1 MTEQITPASSV
12 TITSGVTIDSLSAN
26 EFAVELDGE
35 RAAGIF
41 KVSGMTPFKLDV
53 KPSLTKIV
61 REPFKISKIVQRDP
75 ALPFNVWVRE
85 TLAARDDIVRPERAV
100 AVIALDEGV
109 ETRRWIF
116 TGAKI
121 VQISYSDFNSGSG
134 ELIEETLTIMYEDCT
149 ESWPG
154 ESLPSGQM

>member
-1 MTEQITPASSV
+1 MTEQTAPASSAIV
-12 TITSGVTIDSLSAN
+12 TAGETIDSLSAN
-26 EFAVELDGE
+26 EFAVEVDGA

-41 KVSGMTPFKLDV
+41 RVSGMTPFKLDV

-61 REPFKISKIVQRDP
+61 REPFKITKIVQRD
-75 ALPFNVWVRE
+75 ATLPFNRWVRE
-85 TLAARDDIVRPERAV
+85 TLAARDDIVRPERTV

-121 VQISYSDFNSGSG
+121 IQISYSDFNTGSG
-134 ELIEETLTIMYEDCT
+134 ELIEETLTIMYEDCA
-149 ESWPG
+149 ESWAGPA
-154 ESLPSGQM
+154 LPSG